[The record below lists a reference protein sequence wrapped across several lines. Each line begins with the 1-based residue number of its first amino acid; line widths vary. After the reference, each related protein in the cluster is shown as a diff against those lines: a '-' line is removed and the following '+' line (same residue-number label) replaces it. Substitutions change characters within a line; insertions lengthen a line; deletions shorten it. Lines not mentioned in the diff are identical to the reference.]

1 MTLSCTATYDVVV
14 IGAGHAGCEAA
25 LAAARVGA
33 SVLVLTPNLDRIGF
47 MPCNPSIGG
56 PAKGHIVAEID
67 ALGGAMAEA
76 IDRTALQV
84 RVLNASRGPAV
95 QALRAQADKTLYS
108 MAMKE
113 ALETQPGVDLRQESA
128 RAIELQAN
136 GGQPSVSAV
145 ITDFGNEYRCGSVV
159 ITAGTF
165 LRGNLIAGEWRSS
178 GGRAGDS
185 ATSDLALS
193 IGDVGIRLR
202 RLKTG
207 TPPRVDARTIDF
219 SLTEEQAG
227 AESPLWFSRSGRA
240 GRIERLELPPLPI
253 YPGRTN
259 GWRQQLSCYLVQ
271 TNMDGHDLVARNVD
285 RSPMFNGTIQG
296 VGTRYCPS
304 IEDKVMRF
312 REKQSHGL
320 FLEPEGWRT
329 TEVYVQG
336 ANTSLPHDV
345 QLAFLRTIPALRN
358 ARITRFGY
366 AVEYDAIEPTELTP
380 WFASKRV
387 DGLFLAGQV
396 NGTSGYEE
404 AAGQGL
410 IAGLNAARYVGGVEP
425 LTLGRDEAY
434 IGVMADDLSTQD
446 FVEPYR
452 MLTSRAEHRI
462 LLRSDTADERLG
474 SIAHTAGLINDGR
487 LREIEQER
495 LQRDALISALTQVY
509 LTPNDIV
516 TAALAAVGLPPAS
529 RSMTAADYARRPDSN
544 LQALL
549 IAIARLRPDLIP
561 TTPPGDETIR
571 RIETDLR
578 YGAYVEKER
587 EQVERTKSMEHQ
599 AIPATCAYE
608 RIPGLRNEARERLQL
623 VRPSTI
629 GQASRIAGVTP
640 ADVGVLLIYLR
651 SAPRP
656 SSGDASIVSS

>member
-1 MTLSCTATYDVVV
+1 
-14 IGAGHAGCEAA
+14 
-25 LAAARVGA
+25 
-33 SVLVLTPNLDRIGF
+33 
-47 MPCNPSIGG
+47 
-56 PAKGHIVAEID
+56 
-67 ALGGAMAEA
+67 
-76 IDRTALQV
+76 
-84 RVLNASRGPAV
+84 
-95 QALRAQADKTLYS
+95 
-108 MAMKE
+108 
-113 ALETQPGVDLRQESA
+113 
-128 RAIELQAN
+128 
-136 GGQPSVSAV
+136 
-145 ITDFGNEYRCGSVV
+145 
-159 ITAGTF
+159 
-165 LRGNLIAGEWRSS
+165 
-178 GGRAGDS
+178 
-185 ATSDLALS
+185 
-193 IGDVGIRLR
+193 
-202 RLKTG
+202 
-207 TPPRVDARTIDF
+207 
-219 SLTEEQAG
+219 
-227 AESPLWFSRSGRA
+227 
-240 GRIERLELPPLPI
+240 
-253 YPGRTN
+253 
-259 GWRQQLSCYLVQ
+259 
-271 TNMDGHDLVARNVD
+271 
-285 RSPMFNGTIQG
+285 MFNGTIQG

-516 TAALAAVGLPPAS
+516 TAALAAVGLP
-529 RSMTAADYARRPDSN
+529 
-544 LQALL
+544 
-549 IAIARLRPDLIP
+549 
-561 TTPPGDETIR
+561 
-571 RIETDLR
+571 
-578 YGAYVEKER
+578 
-587 EQVERTKSMEHQ
+587 
-599 AIPATCAYE
+599 
-608 RIPGLRNEARERLQL
+608 
-623 VRPSTI
+623 
-629 GQASRIAGVTP
+629 
-640 ADVGVLLIYLR
+640 
-651 SAPRP
+651 
-656 SSGDASIVSS
+656 